1 MNLPTNKSFGFT
13 FGIVFFLIFLYFLIN
28 FDSLTLN
35 LSLISVSCIF
45 FVLGLINSKILY
57 PLNFIWFRFGIF
69 LGKIVSPLILI
80 IIYFFV
86 VTPTGFIMKILRKDL
101 LALKFNDKSS
111 YWIIKKDPKSKMK
124 NQF

>member
-35 LSLISVSCIF
+35 LSLISVSFIF

-57 PLNFIWFRFGIF
+57 PLNFIWFKFGIF